1 MGKYNP
7 APYQLD
13 LTAIPAIKTALPGPK
28 STAMHSRASKYYR
41 GLSGQ
46 VRLFPVA
53 FEKGEGCML
62 EDADG
67 NVVEFSSFKGK
78 YVYVDLWA
86 SWCGPCCKEV
96 PHLQALEKEL
106 QNENVVFLSISTDT
120 DKEAWKKKMVELG
133 MHGNQLHDRDN
144 TLCNAL
150 NVKGIPFFL
159 IYDKEGKL
167 HTYKAMR
174 PSSGDALKAFLEA
187 LE

>member
-1 MGKYNP
+1 MQQAVEVYGLPERYVEEYVKRKATIVGSPFP
-7 APYQLD
+7 A
-13 LTAIPAIKTALPGPK
+13 G
-28 STAMHSRASKYYR
+28 
-41 GLSGQ
+41 
-46 VRLFPVA
+46 VV
-53 FEKGEGCML
+53 L
-62 EDADG
+62 EDIEG
-67 NVVEFSSFKGK
+67 NVVDFSTFKGK
-78 YVYVDLWA
+78 YVYIDLWA

-120 DKEAWKKKMVELG
+120 DKEAWKNKMDELG